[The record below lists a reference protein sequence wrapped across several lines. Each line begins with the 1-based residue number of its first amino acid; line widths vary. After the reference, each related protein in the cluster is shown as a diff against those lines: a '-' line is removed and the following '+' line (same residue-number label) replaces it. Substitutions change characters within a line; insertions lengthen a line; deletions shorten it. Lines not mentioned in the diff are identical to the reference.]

1 MTIEFSF
8 TKRHLEMREAIRGL
22 AKNVIRP
29 QALSWDRAGGIPDDF
44 LRNMAR
50 LATSMGSNAMTSG
63 LGDEGEGAA
72 SPTDE
77 QPTKKEKLGGNLFG
91 VLAAE
96 ELSWGDPGLLL
107 CLPGP
112 GLGGPPVRGSGT
124 TEQKKRFFSIFQSLD
139 DDSTPLRWG
148 AYGLT
153 EPAAGSD
160 VAGIRTSCRKDGKHW
175 VLNGRKCY
183 ITNGAR
189 ASWTVIF
196 ATIDPGLGRA
206 GHRAFVVEKGTPGF
220 AVGRIEEKM
229 GLRASETA
237 ELVLED
243 CRVPE
248 ENLLGG
254 EEKYVSKEGF
264 MTAMKTFDNTRP
276 LVGAMALGI
285 GRAAFEYA
293 TDFVKKN
300 YVLARPIPRY
310 AAMTERLARVGRGL
324 EAARMLTWRAAW
336 MADNKQPN
344 AKEASMSKAMAG
356 QAAIRACIEAIEIC
370 GAEGSI
376 AKDHQLL
383 EKWFRDIKVYDIFE
397 GTGQIQRIVISKRLI
412 SDLKSF

>member
-1 MTIEFSF
+1 MTIEFSL
-8 TKRHLEMREAIRGL
+8 TKKQLEMREGIRGL

-29 QALSWDRAGGIPDDF
+29 QALSWDRAGGIPEEF

-50 LATSMGSNAMTSG
+50 LATGMGSNAMRSG
-63 LGDEGEGAA
+63 VGDETE
-72 SPTDE
+72 E
-77 QPTKKEKLGGNLFG
+77 EKKEAETKRGPSGSNLFG
-91 VLAAE
+91 ALASE
-96 ELSWGDPGLLL
+96 ELAWGDAGLLL

-124 TEQKKRFFSIFQSLD
+124 PEQKKRFFGVFQDLD
-139 DDSTPLRWG
+139 SGPLQWG

-153 EPAAGSD
+153 EPNAGSD
-160 VAGIRTSCRKDGKHW
+160 VSGIRTSCRKDGRHW

-189 ASWTVIF
+189 AAWTVIF
-196 ATIDPGLGRA
+196 ATIDPALGRA
-206 GHRAFVVEKGTPGF
+206 GHRAFVVEKGMPGF
-220 AVGRIEEKM
+220 SVGRIEEKM

-254 EEKYVSKEGF
+254 EEKYVTKEGF

-276 LVGAMALGI
+276 LVAAMACGI
-285 GRAAFEYA
+285 GRGAYEYA
-293 TDFVKKN
+293 CDFVKHN
-300 YVLARPIPRY
+300 YMLSRPVPRY
-310 AAMTERLARVGRGL
+310 AAIVERLAKVGRSL
-324 EAARMLTWRAAW
+324 EASRSLVWRAAW
-336 MADNKQPN
+336 MADHGHSN

-397 GTGQIQRIVISKRLI
+397 GTGAIQRIVISKRLI